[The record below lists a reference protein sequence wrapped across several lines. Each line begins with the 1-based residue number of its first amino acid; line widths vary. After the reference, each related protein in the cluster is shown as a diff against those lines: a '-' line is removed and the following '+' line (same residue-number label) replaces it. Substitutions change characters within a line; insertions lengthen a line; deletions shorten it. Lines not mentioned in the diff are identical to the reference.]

1 MQVRAAILLGT
12 TILLGAHAPA
22 EPTRPA
28 AGRSVA
34 GAPED
39 RESLQAYLLRLRQQR
54 DLILGAMQGQVQGL
68 VEDLEGHATARNLEG
83 LDAARAK
90 LVQLGPEV
98 APLLVEHLDPGTS
111 PTDPQRLRASSI
123 ALVLAELQAG
133 AITAKLLEI
142 VQSGSVEGRQNAIR
156 VLATSPEP
164 DRAAPALVGIYRA
177 GLPELRGAALAALA
191 RLGGPAAKGALEE
204 ALGDARPEVV
214 RAALDALAQA
224 KNGALANRILR
235 ITATPGDAFR
245 VLDPLL
251 GWYRAVADSVDG
263 AHVAALV
270 KLAADPSAPAVERAR
285 VLEVLPRFADK
296 FDSDVKKSLRSI
308 AESPAREMREG
319 ALVVLVLAGDKNA
332 RRDLLAE
339 FDERIAKNE
348 GYAAAY
354 EERGNVYYRIGDYR
368 EGVNDFKQA
377 IKLSADDLRARQDT
391 AYVGLAKCYARWGKL
406 KEAAQTLEKAPLT
419 RQQLADLKN
428 EPAFAKLLEN
438 AKFRELFEI
447 R

>member
-1 MQVRAAILLGT
+1 MRMRSATFLAFTVFLAGETR
-12 TILLGAHAPA
+12 A
-22 EPTRPA
+22 EPSCLAPL
-28 AGRSVA
+28 RSA
-34 GAPED
+34 ERLAED
-39 RESLQAYLLRLRQQR
+39 RESLQSYLLRLRQQR
-54 DLILGAMQGQVQGL
+54 DQILGAMQGQVQGL
-68 VEDLEGHATARNLEG
+68 IEDLEGHATARNLEG
-83 LDAARAK
+83 MDVARAK
-90 LVQLGPEV
+90 LVQLGPEA
-98 APLLVEHLDPGTS
+98 APLLVEHIDPGTS

-123 ALVLAELQAG
+123 ALALAEMQA
-133 AITAKLLEI
+133 ASITAKLLEI

-164 DRAAPALVGIYRA
+164 DRAAPALVGIYRG
-177 GLPELRGAALAALA
+177 GLPELRGPALASLA
-191 RLGGPAAKGALEE
+191 RLGGTAAKGALEE
-204 ALGDARPEVV
+204 ALGDAKPEVV

-224 KNGALANRILR
+224 KSGALANRILR

-251 GWYRAVADSVDG
+251 GWYRAVPEAADG

-296 FDSDVKKSLRSI
+296 FDADVKKSLRSI
-308 AESPAREMREG
+308 SESPAREMREG

-332 RRDLLAE
+332 RRDLLGE
-339 FDERIAKNE
+339 FDERIARNE
-348 GYAAAY
+348 GYAAGY

-368 EGVNDFKQA
+368 EAVNDFKQA

-391 AYVGLAKCYARWGKL
+391 AYIGLAKSYARWGKL

-438 AKFRELFEI
+438 AKYRELFEV